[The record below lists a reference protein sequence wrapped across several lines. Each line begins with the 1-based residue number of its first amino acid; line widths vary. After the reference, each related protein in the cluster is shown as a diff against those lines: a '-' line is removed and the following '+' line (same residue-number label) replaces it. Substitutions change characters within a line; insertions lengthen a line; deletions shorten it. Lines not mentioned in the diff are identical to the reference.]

1 MNVWKNAY
9 LDAIGTLELIVQASC
24 GGWADLL
31 HVQSRTG
38 EDEVVILSLRK
49 GLKRASV
56 PVLLME
62 TMQLINRPFMLE
74 LKQNIAQLTSALH
87 AQYQKEM
94 TTVLIHQMCVCKV
107 ECDESCRWGVI
118 KIELSHSESYC
129 C

>member
-1 MNVWKNAY
+1 
-9 LDAIGTLELIVQASC
+9 
-24 GGWADLL
+24 
-31 HVQSRTG
+31 
-38 EDEVVILSLRK
+38 
-49 GLKRASV
+49 
-56 PVLLME
+56 ME

-129 C
+129 CSSKYLGYIL